1 MKTDVKIQEQKQSLF
16 ILFQTDLYKSRHSRV
31 CFGVF
36 SSFDKANGHAKEND
50 LYSCQSEVVIIEC
63 TLDKFAEI

>member
-1 MKTDVKIQEQKQSLF
+1 MKTSVQIPKQSLF
-16 ILFQTDLYKSRHSRV
+16 ILFQTDLHKSLHSRV

-36 SSFDKANGHAKEND
+36 SSFDKANSHAKEND

-63 TLDKFAEI
+63 TLDEFVEI

>member
-1 MKTDVKIQEQKQSLF
+1 MYKYQRNRFLSFFKPICINPYIAGYVSVFFHPLTKQIAMQK
-16 ILFQTDLYKSRHSRV
+16 
-31 CFGVF
+31 
-36 SSFDKANGHAKEND
+36 ND